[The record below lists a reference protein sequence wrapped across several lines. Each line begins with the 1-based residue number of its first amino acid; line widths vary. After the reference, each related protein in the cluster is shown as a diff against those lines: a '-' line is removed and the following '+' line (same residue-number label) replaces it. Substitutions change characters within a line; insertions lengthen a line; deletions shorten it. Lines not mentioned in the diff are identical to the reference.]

1 MKRFSRQ
8 SLFPTYEE
16 VCLIKVLGGTILTI
30 RRIRDKETHR
40 PLRIVVRQPRILKR
54 EHFRR
59 TGDTLVLF
67 SNDLKMGLAVEGR
80 EYERDVVAAY
90 ERDEFLQSMGWR
102 IRYIRAYDLFHRPEI
117 AKRSILQFLNG

>member
-16 VCLIKVLGGTILTI
+16 VRIIQVLGGTVVTI

-59 TGDTLVLF
+59 TGDSLILF
-67 SNDLKMGLAVEGR
+67 SNDLKMGLAIQGR

-90 ERDEFLQSMGWR
+90 ERDQFLISMGWR
-102 IRYIRAYDLFHRPEI
+102 VRYIRAKDLFHNPEV
-117 AKRSILQFLNG
+117 AKRSILQFLNA